1 MTDVEAKKEEKTEKK
16 EEEKQTEDGE
26 GVKILMD
33 VFGKD
38 LPAPNEAAKSDEKA
52 GDKKSQATNKE

>member
-1 MTDVEAKKEEKTEKK
+1 MTDVEGKKDEKTEKK

-52 GDKKSQATNKE
+52 VDKK